1 MLQLN
6 LILCRD
12 FINVIL
18 DILVMQVQLSTRVT
32 LFLIFGLTSFAIVII
47 TITYANAQ
55 LDGFAGSAAASAA
68 TIAGSSSSSTSPVS
82 GKHFSAVLTGENE
95 VPPVDTQATGRIKL
109 IANPQQSALDY
120 QISLSDMNGVVNG
133 AHIHKGSIGTNGPV
147 VATLN
152 VGGAFAGAAASSSGS
167 GGGSHM
173 TSTSIGGTI
182 TSADL
187 KGPLAGK
194 QVSNLISLIE
204 DGKAYV
210 NVHTH
215 QNLNGEIRGQLKS
228 SSP

>member
-1 MLQLN
+1 
-6 LILCRD
+6 
-12 FINVIL
+12 
-18 DILVMQVQLSTRVT
+18 MQTQTQLSTTVT
-32 LFLIFGLTSFAIVII
+32 LFLILGLISPSAVII

-55 LDGFAGSAAASAA
+55 LDSFAGAAAGSGV
-68 TIAGSSSSSTSPVS
+68 TIAGSSLSSENRFPIS

-120 QISLSDMNGVVNG
+120 QISLSDLNGVVNG
-133 AHIHKGSIGTNGPV
+133 AHIHKGSVGTNGPV

-167 GGGSHM
+167 GGGSVM
-173 TSTSIGGTI
+173 TSTSVGGTI

-194 QVSNLISLIE
+194 DVSDLIRLIE
-204 DGKAYV
+204 DGNAYV
-210 NVHTH
+210 NVHTY